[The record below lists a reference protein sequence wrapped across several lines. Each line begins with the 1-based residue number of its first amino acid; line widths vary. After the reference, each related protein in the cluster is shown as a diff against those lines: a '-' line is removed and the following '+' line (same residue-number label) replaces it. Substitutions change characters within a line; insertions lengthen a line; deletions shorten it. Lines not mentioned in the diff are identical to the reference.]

1 MTHRLP
7 KRKAEVSG
15 AALHNPAR
23 YRGRSAS
30 TLTRPIG
37 DPYPRMTGDQK
48 ACWDEFRAALPWLN
62 GSHRTLLRLACMLSV
77 RMDDPEIGVNAT
89 AALSSILSKLGAT
102 PIDETRVSLGH
113 DQKDDPDDRFFSNA
127 R

>member
-23 YRGRSAS
+23 YRDRTTS
-30 TLTRPIG
+30 TLIKNLG
-37 DPYPRMTGDQK
+37 DPYPQMTDEQK
-48 ACWDEFRAALPWLN
+48 TCWNEFRAELPWLN
-62 GSHRTLLRLACMLSV
+62 GSHRVLLRLACMLSV
-77 RMDDPEIGVNAT
+77 RMNEPEVGVNAT

-102 PIDETRVSLGH
+102 PLDEGRVSLGH
-113 DQKDDPDDRFFSNA
+113 DQEDDPDDRFFSNA